1 MQALRVGEPYTSYP
15 PGRQR
20 SDTDADTATHRAVWT
35 MKYHMG
41 CVSALVLPLPASA
54 WTQSS
59 VVPQS
64 ASTKVAHIGRHRCR
78 TKCRPLQ
85 PLHMTSQA
93 VNLAS
98 GLGANDG
105 YLQPEV
111 PPTEAQSTPTMPVF
125 DRTNLGLHVK
135 LGSKVMNL

>member
-1 MQALRVGEPYTSYP
+1 
-15 PGRQR
+15 
-20 SDTDADTATHRAVWT
+20 
-35 MKYHMG
+35 MKYHMS

-54 WTQSS
+54 LTQSGVMSHS
-59 VVPQS
+59 VS
-64 ASTKVAHIGRHRCR
+64 AKVAQIGRHRCR

-85 PLHMTSQA
+85 PVRMTSQA

-98 GLGANDG
+98 GLGTNAG
-105 YLQPEV
+105 YIQPEV
-111 PPTEAQSTPTMPVF
+111 PPTEEQSTQGTPAMPAF